1 LKIKFPTRSNR
12 ELWQAW
18 QEILARLRDAIL
30 ATEYAQFNATSLDG
44 GIVDEAFLEWGVT
57 RDIAGGAQLYGRS
70 LRHDA

>member
-1 LKIKFPTRSNR
+1 MAS
-12 ELWQAW
+12 
-18 QEILARLRDAIL
+18 LAGNFGAGTGNLRDAIL